1 MWFDQYWQE
10 LIMRVMVIKRQ
21 ERDTPMHL
29 IIMDKMGN
37 LHMLGAS

>member
-1 MWFDQYWQE
+1 
-10 LIMRVMVIKRQ
+10 MRVMVIKRQ